1 MSNNMANQFHPIS
14 LSDVDNLMAI
24 ENASHSHPWTESL
37 FRSCVG
43 GRYFGQYLTIEQQ
56 NANRNSTVGFYVGDY
71 VAGEATLMNICV
83 NPIEQGQ
90 GYGKVLLTEFI
101 SHAKRLGAEK
111 LFLEVRASNISAQML
126 YINYGFSEI
135 SRRTGYYP
143 KAIGYEDAIVMS
155 KNL

>member
-1 MSNNMANQFHPIS
+1 MSNQFHPIS

-135 SRRTGYYP
+135 GRRTGYYP

-155 KNL
+155 KTL

>member
-1 MSNNMANQFHPIS
+1 MANQFHPIS
-14 LSDVDNLMAI
+14 LNDVDNLMAI